1 MTREQ
6 LTQVNKG
13 IEEWGLENVENII
26 LIKSGA
32 TNGDVVKVS
41 FPNMKVDVAGG
52 VVKADRNTRFD
63 LGWWNALYKRSWE

>member
-1 MTREQ
+1 MTSEQ
-6 LTQVNKG
+6 LMQANKC

-32 TNGDVVKVS
+32 TNGYVVKAA

-63 LGWWNALYKRSWE
+63 LGWWDAPYERRWE